1 MHSQV
6 ALGHPD
12 VERLQGVEACWSAG
26 LEGRL
31 AEDSRLGVVRSDER
45 GRQEPPALAVAVP
58 RAPVWERVSPV
69 PLDSPG
75 LWVEDGLAERSVVGC
90 WLGCQGAS
98 RVMCLWGEPE
108 QVSVW
113 LRWALPELKGQ
124 RRLERGLTPL
134 GGLTPLEPR
143 ARPRAWALVWAQRV
157 RPLRECFVG
166 SPAFVVLLD
175 ATRASAR

>member
-1 MHSQV
+1 M
-6 ALGHPD
+6 
-12 VERLQGVEACWSAG
+12 
-26 LEGRL
+26 
-31 AEDSRLGVVRSDER
+31 
-45 GRQEPPALAVAVP
+45 
-58 RAPVWERVSPV
+58 

-113 LRWALPELKGQ
+113 LRWALQELKGQ

-134 GGLTPLEPR
+134 EPR
-143 ARPRAWALVWAQRV
+143 APPLAWALVWAQRV